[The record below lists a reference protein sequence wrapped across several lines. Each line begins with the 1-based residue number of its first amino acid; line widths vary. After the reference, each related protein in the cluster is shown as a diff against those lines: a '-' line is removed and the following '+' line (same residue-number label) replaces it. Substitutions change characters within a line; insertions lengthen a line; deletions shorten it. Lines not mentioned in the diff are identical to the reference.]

1 MSRPLH
7 LPSAGFR
14 ICTDRGTWAK
24 FRRARVKKY
33 FHVINIGLQNNL
45 QYRVNYLTRTLFS
58 FIPLFAML
66 SLWRV
71 VYEQPHGASGS
82 SFSKEQMMFYYL
94 LVAVVDVLTAVNED
108 DWQIAADIREGNI
121 SQFLLKPVDYLWY
134 RLCLFF
140 SGRIAF
146 IAVAAL
152 PLLLFIW
159 LFRQYVMPPVNLT
172 AALVFP
178 VSLVLTALL
187 QFFISYAMAMLAFW
201 LLEISTFIF
210 ILFAFEYLASGHL
223 FPLDILPPALK
234 ATLFFTPFPYQLYFP
249 ISVYLGK
256 VTGPELWRGLTFQLL
271 WVLAAYCFARW
282 MWRRGIKKYSAFG
295 G

>member
-1 MSRPLH
+1 MLQSDWRFGRRRL
-7 LPSAGFR
+7 S
-14 ICTDRGTWAK
+14 WAC
-24 FRRARVKKY
+24 RMKKY
-33 FHVINIGLQNNL
+33 LYVISIGLQSNL
-45 QYRVNYLTRTLFS
+45 AYRFNYLTRTLFS

-66 SLWRV
+66 SLWRTIYTNNPGV
-71 VYEQPHGASGS
+71 GDHSG
-82 SFSKEQMMFYYL
+82 FTQAQMIFYYM

-134 RLCLFF
+134 RLSLFF

-146 IAVAAL
+146 VSMAAL
-152 PLLLFIW
+152 PLAGFIFC
-159 LFRQYVMPPVNLT
+159 FRSYFVGPASG
-172 AALVFP
+172 AALGVFC
-178 VSLVLTALL
+178 VSLLLTALL

-223 FPLDILPPALK
+223 FPLDVLPPVIK
-234 ATLFFTPFPYQLYFP
+234 HILFLTPFPYQLYFP
-249 ISVYLGK
+249 ISVYMGK
-256 VTGPELWRGLTFQLL
+256 AAGADLWRGLLILFL
-271 WVLAAYCFARW
+271 WVVAAYTFARV
-282 MWRRGIKKYSAFG
+282 MWRQGIKKYSAFG

>member
-1 MSRPLH
+1 M
-7 LPSAGFR
+7 
-14 ICTDRGTWAK
+14 
-24 FRRARVKKY
+24 KKY
-33 FHVINIGLQNNL
+33 LHVIGIGLQSNL
-45 QYRVNYLTRTLFS
+45 AYRVNYLTRTLFS

-66 SLWRV
+66 SLWRTI
-71 VYEQPHGASGS
+71 YANHNGSTSS
-82 SFSKEQMMFYYL
+82 SFTEAEMMFYYL

-152 PLLLFIW
+152 PLAVFIIC
-159 LFRQYVMPPVNLT
+159 FRQYFLPPVNLT
-172 AALVFP
+172 ALLVLP
-178 VSLVLTALL
+178 ISLLLTALL

-201 LLEISTFIF
+201 LLEISTLIF

-223 FPLDILPPALK
+223 FPLSMLPHALQQL
-234 ATLFFTPFPYQLYFP
+234 LFFTPFPYQLY
-249 ISVYLGK
+249 
-256 VTGPELWRGLTFQLL
+256 
-271 WVLAAYCFARW
+271 
-282 MWRRGIKKYSAFG
+282 
-295 G
+295 

>member
-1 MSRPLH
+1 M
-7 LPSAGFR
+7 
-14 ICTDRGTWAK
+14 
-24 FRRARVKKY
+24 KKY
-33 FHVINIGLQNNL
+33 LHVINIGLQNNL
-45 QYRVNYLTRTLFS
+45 AYRFNYLTRTLFS

-66 SLWRV
+66 SLWRTI
-71 VYEQPHGASGS
+71 YAHRSGAGNAS
-82 SFSKEQMMFYYL
+82 SFSEAEMMFYYL

-146 IAVAAL
+146 VAVAGL
-152 PLLLFIW
+152 PLAIFIFC
-159 LFRQYVMPPVNLT
+159 FRQYVLPPADFT
-172 AALVFP
+172 ALLMFP

-223 FPLDILPPALK
+223 FPLDILPPTLK
-234 ATLFFTPFPYQLYFP
+234 QVLFLTPFPYQMYFP
-249 ISVYLGK
+249 ISIYLGK
-256 VTGPELWRGLTFQLL
+256 AAVVELWRGLTIQLL
-271 WVLAAYCFARW
+271 WVAAAYVFARY